1 MKKEA
6 VLHMIRNKS
15 LILIAVLLMAAVC
28 IAGCTFNVGTPA
40 PTTVPTTIPTVQP
53 APTAEPTTIPVTT
66 TIVTT
71 VVTTAPVS
79 TEKVVLHETG
89 MMTTK
94 TYKTYDFK
102 TLMGYKFLYPKD
114 KFRITIKSEQ
124 PVLGYA
130 LSTLQA
136 GQLTALIPR
145 YQSYIKGGID
155 WGLIEPVMVIEKA
168 TDTTK
173 EFTLTE
179 TMPLTYVIDGRWMGY
194 ESDYA
199 NTGPFK
205 YELTIVKTG
214 GPTKQSFD
222 FAGYDA
228 NGSISSRKPGDLD
241 EDL

>member
-1 MKKEA
+1 MMRKET
-6 VLHMIRNKS
+6 
-15 LILIAVLLMAAVC
+15 LLLVTGLVMAAVC
-28 IAGCTFNVGTPA
+28 ITGCTFNAGTTPA
-40 PTTVPTTIPTVQP
+40 TPAQTAIQTIPPTVATPVPTTIPP
-53 APTAEPTTIPVTT
+53 A
-66 TIVTT
+66 
-71 VVTTAPVS
+71 TTAPTTVTTKVTTS
-79 TEKVVLHETG
+79 EIVVLRESGTL
-89 MMTTK
+89 TTK

-130 LSTLQA
+130 LSTLQS

-155 WGLIEPVMVIEKA
+155 WGLIEPVMIIEKA

-173 EFTLTE
+173 EFTLTD
-179 TMPLTYVIDGRWMGY
+179 TMPLTYVVDGRWMGY
-194 ESDYA
+194 ENEYS

-205 YELTIVKTG
+205 YEITIVKTG

-222 FAGYDA
+222 FAGYES
-228 NGSISSRKPGDLD
+228 NESISSRKLG
-241 EDL
+241 EEEQGNN